1 MTLTVAWLRHGIIP
15 MKYFEKL
22 IDWLAAAPLFV
33 LLAMFNAAVV
43 MRYWMHQ
50 PLQWTEEMAGLL
62 MIWIVMLGSVAAER
76 TNQHLAIP
84 MLVDMFSDKV
94 RDVVNAIIGIF
105 SGLFLLYVSYA
116 GYKLSVAAQ
125 FKVTDVLRVSYFW
138 IDIAVP
144 VGFVIIAF
152 YMFAG
157 AFKTLRAAFAGGKA

>member
-1 MTLTVAWLRHGIIP
+1 MVMEFNP

-33 LLAMFNAAVV
+33 LLAMFNVAVV

-62 MIWIVMLGSVAAER
+62 MIWIIMLGSVAAER
-76 TNQHLAIP
+76 SNQHLAIP
-84 MLVDMFSDKV
+84 MLVDLFSEKI
-94 RDVVNAIIGIF
+94 RDVINAIISIF

-144 VGFVIIAF
+144 VGFVIISI

-157 AFKTLRAAFAGGKA
+157 AFKSLRAVFAGGKA

>member
-1 MTLTVAWLRHGIIP
+1 

-22 IDWLAAAPLFV
+22 IEWLAAAPLFV

-43 MRYWMHQ
+43 MRYWLHQ

-62 MIWIVMLGSVAAER
+62 MIWIVMLGAVAAER
-76 TNQHLAIP
+76 SNQHLAIP
-84 MLVDMFSDKV
+84 MLVDLFSEKV
-94 RDVVNAIIGIF
+94 REVINAVISF
-105 SGLFLLYVSYA
+105 LSGLFLLYVSYA

-144 VGFVIIAF
+144 VGFVIISV

-157 AFKTLRAAFAGGKA
+157 AFKSLRAVFAGAKA

>member
-1 MTLTVAWLRHGIIP
+1 MPRRGLLMEFNP
-15 MKYFEKL
+15 MKLFEKL
-22 IDWLAAAPLFV
+22 IEWLAAVPLFI
-33 LLAMFNAAVV
+33 LLAMFNIAVV

-62 MIWIVMLGSVAAER
+62 MIWIVMLGSIAAER
-76 TNQHLAIP
+76 SNQHLAIP
-84 MLVDMFSDKV
+84 MLVDLLSEKL
-94 RDVVNAIIGIF
+94 REIINAVVSIL

-125 FKVTDVLRVSYFW
+125 FKVTDVLRVSYYW

-144 VGFVIIAF
+144 VGFVIIAL

-157 AFKTLRAAFAGGKA
+157 AFKSLRAAFAGGKA

>member
-1 MTLTVAWLRHGIIP
+1 
-15 MKYFEKL
+15 
-22 IDWLAAAPLFV
+22 
-33 LLAMFNAAVV
+33 
-43 MRYWMHQ
+43 
-50 PLQWTEEMAGLL
+50 L

-144 VGFVIIAF
+144 VGFVIIAL